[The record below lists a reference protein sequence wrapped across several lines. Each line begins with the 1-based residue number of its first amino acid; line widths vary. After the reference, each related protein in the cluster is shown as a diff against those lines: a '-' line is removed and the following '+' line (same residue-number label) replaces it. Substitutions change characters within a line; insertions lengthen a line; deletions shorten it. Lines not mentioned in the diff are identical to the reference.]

1 MENFMLPDRKWALKP
16 SSEGGQNCFY
26 YVFVEIVCVWHVF
39 SHTHFISEHWFP
51 TEPHMSEMCLCV
63 WTLHKAALRLS
74 LDNLLSCQLLY
85 MTHFLSCFHLFH
97 PCYRPLQDVHAT
109 TCHESWL
116 FALCNGY
123 WNTFISKH
131 FFLIVHTKMK
141 SLSSFTHPPAVPG
154 VSDFLVFSVA
164 QKEMVWR
171 ILMLLFSISWFK
183 STTKVVHKTCVLYS
197 KSFWSHTITWAYKQ
211 TLIL

>member
-1 MENFMLPDRKWALKP
+1 MSTETLLRRWTELLLSCLCGNR
-16 SSEGGQNCFY
+16 
-26 YVFVEIVCVWHVF
+26 VCVWHVF

-85 MTHFLSCFHLFH
+85 MTHFLSSFHLLN

-123 WNTFISKH
+123 WSTFISNI

-141 SLSSFTHPPAVPG
+141 DLSSFTHPPAVSG
-154 VSDFLVFSVA
+154 VSDILVFKKREFV
-164 QKEMVWR
+164 R
-171 ILMLLFSISWFK
+171 ISHLVKYVRIAVRSDWFNR
-183 STTKVVHKTCVLYS
+183 S
-197 KSFWSHTITWAYKQ
+197 
-211 TLIL
+211 